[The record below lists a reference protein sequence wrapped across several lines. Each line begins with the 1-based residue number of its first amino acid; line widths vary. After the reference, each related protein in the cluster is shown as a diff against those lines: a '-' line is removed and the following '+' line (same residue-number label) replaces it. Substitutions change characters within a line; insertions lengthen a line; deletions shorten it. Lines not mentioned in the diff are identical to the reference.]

1 MRSFKSID
9 FFLQVVLIVVSII
22 SMLIGDAETMSPGLF
37 LVTLGLVQI
46 ISLLVNAAAGI
57 QAWKMTTWRK
67 WHLVGIGLVLLLII
81 VALSQSS
88 ASRTGDKDDKYSMA
102 GLETMIYAT
111 IPAILLS
118 LFYTVIT
125 YMEWKKMKTVQ

>member
-22 SMLIGDAETMSPGLF
+22 SMLVGDAETMSPGLF
-37 LVTLGLVQI
+37 LVALGLLQI

-57 QAWKMTTWRK
+57 QSWKMTTWRK

-88 ASRTGDKDDKYSMA
+88 ASHTGDKDDKYSMA
-102 GLETMIYAT
+102 GLQTIIYAT

-118 LFYTVIT
+118 LFYTLIT
-125 YMEWKKMKTVQ
+125 YMEWKKMKTV